1 MAITLQFKVFEL
13 DNGFVL
19 EEDGKT
25 SAKDKLGNIK
35 GAINKA
41 IEEQLNKEFPETFRS
56 TKRKILHI
64 NIEMVDDNEIPKQ
77 STNDL
82 DPL

>member
-1 MAITLQFKVFEL
+1 MGKNLKFKVIEL

-25 SAKDKLGNIK
+25 SAKDKLGNVK

-41 IEEQLNKEFPETFRS
+41 IEEQLNKEFPEAFRS
-56 TKRKILHI
+56 SRRKVLHI
-64 NIEMVDDNEIPKQ
+64 NIEMVDDIEIPKDA
-77 STNDL
+77 SSNDN
-82 DPL
+82 